1 MNPRLVRKQL
11 PPDDDIT
18 RRNLLYRQLFTEF
31 DKLDV
36 QRRKDLVQLEKTR
49 LAAATAATSASA
61 AAGAAVD
68 ALAAPQSHPQSSQ
81 RATSPTAMLS
91 MLSST
96 RDLKT
101 MTIDRNRH
109 QRTKFGFN
117 ASDRSMYATTAYAA
131 RPTRTPNT
139 ELSANSRM
147 PVAQRGNG
155 RVTSV
160 SKTSPP
166 ASVSDS
172 ESAPAAAGSRSNAT
186 TTSAAAKKALALPG
200 QCPFCKWS
208 YSGDARDLDKHFW
221 RVCPMLHKCPQC
233 SQVQE
238 VSALHE
244 HLLSKYIIFMYSIG
258 TIL

>member
-36 QRRKDLVQLEKTR
+36 QRRKDFVQLEKAR
-49 LAAATAATSASA
+49 MAAAATSTSTVVVDSSSA
-61 AAGAAVD
+61 AS
-68 ALAAPQSHPQSSQ
+68 QSQARNQSSQ
-81 RATSPTAMLS
+81 RATATTSPTAMLS

-117 ASDRSMYATTAYAA
+117 ASDRSMYATTAHAA

-155 RVTSV
+155 RLLAA
-160 SKTSPP
+160 KTSPP
-166 ASVSDS
+166 LANSASDS
-172 ESAPAAAGSRSNAT
+172 ESSAAAGSRSQAAAASAT
-186 TTSAAAKKALALPG
+186 TGAGG
-200 QCPFCKWS
+200 QCPFCHCP
-208 YSGDARDLDKHFW
+208 YSGDARNLDKHFW
-221 RVCPMLHKCPQC
+221 RVCPLLHKCPQC

-244 HLLSKYIIFMYSIG
+244 HLLSEF
-258 TIL
+258 L